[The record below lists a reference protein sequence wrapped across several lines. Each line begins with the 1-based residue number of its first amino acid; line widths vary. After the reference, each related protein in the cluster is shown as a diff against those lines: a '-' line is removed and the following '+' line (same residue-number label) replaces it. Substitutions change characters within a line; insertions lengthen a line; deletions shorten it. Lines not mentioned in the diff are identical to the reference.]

1 MKGELMETK
10 TLAEVVREHAFMEGM
25 KQSHIL
31 KIADMALEIQFA
43 RDQMIFKEGDES
55 ALFYLIVAGKVA
67 LEVSA
72 PGRIL
77 RVQTLG
83 PGDEL
88 GWSSL
93 LGTGGKQFNAR
104 SLEPVHALAF
114 DGARLRQACEQDP
127 AFGYQFMLK
136 LVNVVAR
143 RLQATR
149 LQLLDVYAPR
159 GVKLV

>member
-1 MKGELMETK
+1 METK
-10 TLAEVVREHAFMEGM
+10 TLTDVLREHPFVEGM

-31 KIADMALEIQFA
+31 KMAEMALEVQFA
-43 RDQMIFKEGDES
+43 RDHMIFKQGDES
-55 ALFYLIVAGKVA
+55 ALFYLILEGKVA

-93 LGTGGKQFNAR
+93 IAEGGKHFQAR
-104 SLEPVHALAF
+104 SLEPVRVLAF
-114 DGARLRQACEQDP
+114 DGARLRHTCEQDP

-136 LVNVVAR
+136 LVKVVAR

-149 LQLLDVYAPR
+149 LQFLDFYAPH
-159 GVKLV
+159 GAKLV